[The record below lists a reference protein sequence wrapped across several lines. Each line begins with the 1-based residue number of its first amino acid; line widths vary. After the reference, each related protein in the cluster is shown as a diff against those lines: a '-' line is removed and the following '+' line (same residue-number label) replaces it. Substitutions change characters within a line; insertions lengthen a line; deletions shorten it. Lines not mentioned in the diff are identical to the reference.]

1 MSAVT
6 GLPTQECARIMRTVT
21 GKKVINGVSAET
33 LIRALELAGY
43 KASVTKYKIESSLTL
58 RRWLENH
65 DKNQVYILCVARH
78 WIAYANGEI
87 ADSGFM
93 FSRKPQPTKD
103 AAHMRTR
110 VKEMIDIHP
119 A

>member
-6 GLPTQECARIMRTVT
+6 GLPTHECARIMRTLT
-21 GKKVINGVSAET
+21 GKKVINGVSAKT
-33 LIRALELAGY
+33 LLRALELAGY
-43 KASVTKYKIESSLTL
+43 KTSVTRYKTGSRLTL

-78 WIAYANGEI
+78 WIAYANGDI

-93 FSRKPQPTKD
+93 FSRKPQPATGT
-103 AAHMRTR
+103 AHMRTR
-110 VKEMIDIHP
+110 VKEMIEIHP
-119 A
+119 T